1 MTRVLV
7 LGASGMLG
15 HKLVQGLGARYETWG
30 TVRGDRPAPALAR
43 LLPAD
48 RTVTGVRADDPASIA
63 RAVETTGATAV
74 VNAIGIVKQDAAA
87 NRAVPSITVNALL
100 PHQIAEIGRERGA
113 RLIHVSTD
121 CVFTGAR
128 GGYTED
134 DVPDARDLYG
144 RSKLLGE
151 VTGPGALT
159 LRTSIVG
166 RELLASH
173 GLFEWFL
180 SEEGRTVRGFSRAVF
195 SGLTTNA
202 LTTLI
207 GDVLRDHPQLDGLW
221 HVSADAIDKRTL
233 LEQLRDAVGANITID
248 EDESLVIDR
257 SLDSTRFRDATGWRP
272 PSWQAMLAELAA
284 DPTPYTELRGL

>member
-1 MTRVLV
+1 MARLLV

-15 HKLVQGLGARYETWG
+15 HKLVQGLGDRFETWG
-30 TVRGDRPAPALAR
+30 TVRGDRAAPALER
-43 LLPAD
+43 LLPGD
-48 RTVTGVRADDPASIA
+48 RTVTGVRADDPASVA
-63 RAVETTGATAV
+63 RALGISGASAV

-87 NRAVPSITVNALL
+87 DRAVPSITVNALF
-100 PHQIAEIGRERGA
+100 PHQVAELCAERGA

-128 GGYTED
+128 GNYSED

-151 VTGPGALT
+151 VDGPGALT

-166 RELLASH
+166 RELFAAH

-180 SEEGRTVRGFSRAVF
+180 SEEGNTVRGFSRAIF

-233 LEQLRDAVGANITID
+233 LEQLRDAVGANITIEAD
-248 EDESLVIDR
+248 EDLVIDR

-272 PSWQAMLAELAA
+272 PSWPAMLAELAA
-284 DPTPYTELRGL
+284 DPTPYAELRGL